1 MEECLGSG
9 RKRRK
14 MTMSDISDEEM
25 KKMTKR
31 ELRALRNRESAY
43 KSRMKKRREMENLRK
58 RVEELEHEN
67 ASLRRRLNKCDDGEG
82 NRDDLKR
89 IQVWRQSSADLYATT
104 LGFSRKRSRN
114 EYEDIV
120 ATNFETLQ
128 QSRNRIH

>member
-1 MEECLGSG
+1 
-9 RKRRK
+9 
-14 MTMSDISDEEM
+14 MSKFFENSDLDIN
-25 KKMTKR
+25 K
-31 ELRALRNRESAY
+31 A
-43 KSRMKKRREMENLRK
+43 ENI
-58 RVEELEHEN
+58 V
-67 ASLRRRLNKCDDGEG
+67 SSTLNKCDDGEG

>member
-1 MEECLGSG
+1 
-9 RKRRK
+9 

-67 ASLRRRLNKCDDGEG
+67 ASLRRRLNKVDDGEG